1 MAKTITDQAYKDE
14 ILIYHNHTQVT
25 ISFIDETI
33 EGFCREIP
41 SYCIRP
47 TNRDR

>member
-1 MAKTITDQAYKDE
+1 MTIQYNNNNTTMAKTIIDQAYKDD

-33 EGFCREIP
+33 EGFL
-41 SYCIRP
+41 
-47 TNRDR
+47 